1 MSLPKFDLQG
11 FLFESLGSIAPD
23 LFGEKDKYKL
33 FATKVWPLLA
43 GCREELAQCYEPENG
58 RPGIEPVVLLGV
70 LIFQF
75 MERVPDRQAV
85 EMIKYHLGWKLAL
98 NLKLGADGFHPTTLV
113 HFRQRLLEAGKSGL
127 AFGVVLRA
135 LEEEGFIAKRSRQRL
150 DSTHILG
157 AVARM
162 SALECVRETLAVALD
177 ELEGKLR
184 KDHRPEFWEELW
196 ERYVESKLD
205 YKSAEETLQSKRRQA
220 CGDCLRLL
228 EWLEPLGAE
237 VREAKGVAL
246 LRKVLSQQYE
256 VQQSGQIEPVK
267 VHASGIVQNP
277 HDADVEWS
285 AKGHGKEKK
294 EWKGYKVQVAE
305 TVASQEDQSSF
316 IASVVTQRATE
327 SDDAGL
333 PATLQ
338 KQKALGLGLPSELY
352 TDGAYISGRAI
363 QEAKEAGWHL
373 VGPAQPS
380 ASRVRLA
387 KEYRIEA
394 FDISITERKAV
405 CPDGKTSTNCSKL
418 TEEKSGKVAYRFEF
432 GSQCHS
438 CPHKAACVA
447 SALPHRTILV
457 GAYHEELQ
465 QRRRDQQSEE
475 FQLRMHQ
482 RNAIEGTI
490 SELVRGYSL
499 RRARYR
505 GFIKVDLQNQLI
517 ATACNIKRWFR
528 KLLGADF
535 AKQNG

>member
-1 MSLPKFDLQG
+1 M
-11 FLFESLGSIAPD
+11 
-23 LFGEKDKYKL
+23 
-33 FATKVWPLLA
+33 
-43 GCREELAQCYEPENG
+43 
-58 RPGIEPVVLLGV
+58 
-70 LIFQF
+70 
-75 MERVPDRQAV
+75 
-85 EMIKYHLGWKLAL
+85 
-98 NLKLGADGFHPTTLV
+98 
-113 HFRQRLLEAGKSGL
+113 
-127 AFGVVLRA
+127 
-135 LEEEGFIAKRSRQRL
+135 
-150 DSTHILG
+150 
-157 AVARM
+157 
-162 SALECVRETLAVALD
+162 
-177 ELEGKLR
+177 
-184 KDHRPEFWEELW
+184 
-196 ERYVESKLD
+196 
-205 YKSAEETLQSKRRQA
+205 
-220 CGDCLRLL
+220 
-228 EWLEPLGAE
+228 
-237 VREAKGVAL
+237 
-246 LRKVLSQQYE
+246 SQQYE

-294 EWKGYKVQVAE
+294 EWKGYKIQVAE

-338 KQKALGLGLPSELY
+338 KQKALGLGPPSELY

-363 QEAKEAGWHL
+363 QEAKEAGWQL

-394 FDISITERKAV
+394 FDISITECKAL

-418 TEEKSGKVAYRFEF
+418 TEEKSGKVNYRFEF
-432 GSQCHS
+432 GNQCHS
-438 CPHKAACVA
+438 CPHKAACVP

-490 SELVRGYSL
+490 SELVRSYSL
-499 RRARYR
+499 RHARYR
-505 GFIKVDLQNQLI
+505 GLVKVDLQNQLI

-528 KLLGADF
+528 KLLGTDF
-535 AKQNG
+535 ASQIG